1 MQLIADSAQLVAF
14 CARVAKADFLTVD
27 TEFMRERTY
36 WPQLCLV
43 QVAGPEE
50 VAAIDPLAD
59 GMDLRPLLDLLY
71 DERILKVFHAARQD
85 IEIFFH
91 MTGRIPAPLFDTQ
104 VAAMVCGY
112 GDSVSYETLAAQ
124 LAGARIDKSARFTD
138 WSARPLTERQVTYA
152 LADVTHLRKVYDGLA
167 KRLTT
172 SGRAHWLQEEM
183 ATLLE
188 PGTYRLDPVEAWRR
202 LKPRAGSK
210 PRLLAI
216 LREVAAWRE
225 REAQRRDIPRN
236 RVIRDETIM
245 EIAAHAP
252 STVEDIAR
260 LRGLSK
266 SLAEGRMG
274 QDILLAVANGVA
286 TPESEAPHLPP
297 PVEMPGG
304 LGPVVELLKVLLKMK
319 CERQQVAQKLVAS
332 SSDLERI
339 AADDDADVAAMHGWR
354 REVFGEDALA
364 LKHGRLALTMKGKR
378 IVIMPLEDKPQA
390 APNLKSA

>member
-1 MQLIADSAQLVAF
+1 MLLIADSAQLAEF
-14 CARVAKADFLTVD
+14 CARVSKADFITVD

-43 QVAGPEE
+43 QVAGPDG
-50 VAAIDPLAD
+50 VAAIDPLAE
-59 GMDLRPLLDLLY
+59 GIDLQPLLDLLY
-71 DERILKVFHAARQD
+71 DQRILKVFHAARQD

-124 LAGARIDKSARFTD
+124 LAGARIDKSVRFTD
-138 WSARPLTERQVTYA
+138 WSARPLTERQVSYA
-152 LADVTHLRKVYDGLA
+152 LADVTHLRKVYAGLA
-167 KRLTT
+167 NRLMT

-188 PGTYRLDPVEAWRR
+188 PGTYRLNPSEAWRR
-202 LKPRAGSK
+202 LKPRAGSR

-245 EIAAHAP
+245 DIAAHAP
-252 STVEDIAR
+252 GTVEDIAR

-274 QDILLAVANGVA
+274 QEILAAVAKGAA
-286 TPESEAPHLPP
+286 TPESEAPSLPP
-297 PVEMPGG
+297 AVEMPGG

-319 CERQQVAQKLVAS
+319 CERQQVAQKLVATS
-332 SSDLERI
+332 ADLERI
-339 AADDDADVAAMHGWR
+339 AADDNADVAAMHGWR

-378 IVIMPLEDKPQA
+378 IVIMPLDGSSQA